1 MKKSIATLFLLLI
14 ATMTVFADSVKFTAN
29 APKSVVVNQQFRL
42 TYTVN
47 SSEVTEPTIPDID
60 GFTILVGPSRSS
72 QTSMQSINGRVT
84 YSSSVTF
91 TYILMA
97 NAEGDFTLPAATI
110 NVNGEKITS
119 NSVKIKV
126 LPNDGSSN
134 TAVSQPTRS
143 GRPDRQS
150 ASTGIDNEDLFVV
163 ATLNKT
169 NVYKQEAVLLT
180 YKVYSKVNLIDLDN
194 PMPDLKKFHTQEVEL
209 PQERQFELEHYNGHN
224 YHAMTWRQFVL
235 FPQES
240 GSIEIP
246 PLTFEGLVAVQTQS
260 SFDPFEMMF
269 NGGPSYV
276 EVKRK
281 LKTNKL
287 VLNVKDLPVDK
298 TGNFS
303 GAVGNFEIS
312 ASLNRQEF
320 KTNEEFSLTIK
331 VKGTGNMK
339 LMGNPRIDFPSD
351 FYVFDPVINNELK
364 LRSSGFTGE
373 RVYEYV
379 ITPKVSGEQVVPSA
393 QLTYFDTSSGSYKTI
408 STQPITID
416 VVKGKE
422 GAVTASGT
430 YVAKERGELLSDDI
444 RHISM
449 GPAREGDRGDF
460 YASSFYYILYLIA
473 LLLFAFCIV
482 IWRKMIADNADTILV
497 RTKKANKIAVGR
509 LKSAKKQMVLGN
521 ANGFYDEIL
530 KALWGYMGDKLSIPV
545 SQLTKENISY
555 ALMERNVDE
564 DIVTEVNGLLNE
576 CEFARYAPGDKVA
589 TMDKVYKQSIDVISR
604 MENRIRK

>member
-1 MKKSIATLFLLLI
+1 MKKSIATLFLLFI
-14 ATMTVFADSVKFTAN
+14 ATMTVFADNVKFTAN

-97 NAEGDFTLPAATI
+97 NGEGDFTLPAATI

-209 PQERQFELEHYNGHN
+209 PQERQFELEHYNGQN

-269 NGGPSYV
+269 NGGPS
-276 EVKRK
+276 
-281 LKTNKL
+281 
-287 VLNVKDLPVDK
+287 
-298 TGNFS
+298 
-303 GAVGNFEIS
+303 
-312 ASLNRQEF
+312 
-320 KTNEEFSLTIK
+320 
-331 VKGTGNMK
+331 
-339 LMGNPRIDFPSD
+339 
-351 FYVFDPVINNELK
+351 
-364 LRSSGFTGE
+364 
-373 RVYEYV
+373 
-379 ITPKVSGEQVVPSA
+379 
-393 QLTYFDTSSGSYKTI
+393 
-408 STQPITID
+408 
-416 VVKGKE
+416 
-422 GAVTASGT
+422 
-430 YVAKERGELLSDDI
+430 
-444 RHISM
+444 
-449 GPAREGDRGDF
+449 
-460 YASSFYYILYLIA
+460 
-473 LLLFAFCIV
+473 
-482 IWRKMIADNADTILV
+482 
-497 RTKKANKIAVGR
+497 
-509 LKSAKKQMVLGN
+509 
-521 ANGFYDEIL
+521 
-530 KALWGYMGDKLSIPV
+530 
-545 SQLTKENISY
+545 
-555 ALMERNVDE
+555 
-564 DIVTEVNGLLNE
+564 
-576 CEFARYAPGDKVA
+576 
-589 TMDKVYKQSIDVISR
+589 
-604 MENRIRK
+604 

>member
-97 NAEGDFTLPAATI
+97 NGEGDFTLPAATI

-209 PQERQFELEHYNGHN
+209 PQERQFELEHYNGQN

-393 QLTYFDTSSGSYKTI
+393 QLTYFDTSSDSYKTI
-408 STQPITID
+408 STQSITID
-416 VVKGKE
+416 VIKGKE

-449 GPAREGDRGDF
+449 GPEREGDRGDF

>member
-97 NAEGDFTLPAATI
+97 NGEGDFTLPAATI

-209 PQERQFELEHYNGHN
+209 PQERQFELEHYNGQN

-379 ITPKVSGEQVVPSA
+379 ITPKVSGEHVVPSA

-422 GAVTASGT
+422 GTVTASGT

-449 GPAREGDRGDF
+449 GPEREGDRGDF

-604 MENRIRK
+604 MENRIKK

>member
-97 NAEGDFTLPAATI
+97 NGEGDFTLPAATI

-150 ASTGIDNEDLFVV
+150 ASTGINNEDLFVV

-209 PQERQFELEHYNGHN
+209 PQERQFELEHYNGQN

-379 ITPKVSGEQVVPSA
+379 ITPKVSGEHVVPSA
-393 QLTYFDTSSGSYKTI
+393 QLTYFDTSSDSYKTI

-422 GAVTASGT
+422 GAVTANGT

-449 GPAREGDRGDF
+449 GPEREGDRGDF

-509 LKSAKKQMVLGN
+509 LKSAKKQMALGN

>member
-97 NAEGDFTLPAATI
+97 NGEGDFTLPAATI

-209 PQERQFELEHYNGHN
+209 PQERQFELEHYNGQN

-449 GPAREGDRGDF
+449 GPEREGDRGDF